1 MAIVALMT
9 RTVQM
14 TLDKPLLDEV
24 DRAVEALGTNRSAFT
39 RIALREALDR
49 RRELEIEERHRRGYQ
64 RHPVTSDEVA
74 VWESV
79 QVWPD

>member
-1 MAIVALMT
+1 MTLMT

-14 TLDKPLLDEV
+14 TLDEPLLDEV

-39 RIALREALDR
+39 RTALREALDR
-49 RRELEIEERHRRGYQ
+49 RRELELEERHRRGYQ
-64 RHPVTSDEVA
+64 RHPVTPDEVEI
-74 VWESV
+74 WENV